1 MATNHDATRFK
12 LSELA
17 DLGLQF
23 GAVDI
28 PIVGGVIAVVKLIT
42 LPIYEIYAHHTV
54 KPELKVVWQRADK
67 LGLNGADLKRL
78 SGSKDFGSIDWAS
91 RRNGGITPPLDLI
104 RKVNAELTKR
114 IKVKISR

>member
-1 MATNHDATRFK
+1 MTTNHDATRFK
-12 LSELA
+12 LSEMA

-28 PIVGGVIAVVKLIT
+28 PIVGSVIAVVKLIT

-67 LGLNGADLKRL
+67 LGLNGADLKRFPNQRIWGRL
-78 SGSKDFGSIDWAS
+78 IGPAVATAGS
-91 RRNGGITPPLDLI
+91 RHHLI
-104 RKVNAELTKR
+104 
-114 IKVKISR
+114 